1 MPSPFPG
8 MDPFIEGQ
16 KWKDF
21 HTALLLEIH
30 RELVAAVR
38 PRYVVEVE
46 EYVYLAKDDAARD
59 VLVAPDVL
67 VREGDANWQQPVAP
81 AQGVL
86 LTPVLRQ
93 TPVPDKYEQPFLE
106 IRTRHGAQV
115 ITVIEILSP
124 WNKTPG
130 LGRGEYLTKRH
141 NVLASPANLVE
152 IDLLRGGPRLPTT
165 EPLPDGNYFGFVSR
179 HARFP
184 EVEVFAWSLRDALPN
199 LPIPLAEGEP
209 DAVVNL
215 QAAFTRAY
223 DDGGYDYSLD
233 YTAELSPPAAELSP
247 PAAESD
253 ARWIEEVVR
262 SKGA

>member
-46 EYVYLAKDDAARD
+46 EYV
-59 VLVAPDVL
+59 
-67 VREGDANWQQPVAP
+67 
-81 AQGVL
+81 
-86 LTPVLRQ
+86 
-93 TPVPDKYEQPFLE
+93 
-106 IRTRHGAQV
+106 
-115 ITVIEILSP
+115 
-124 WNKTPG
+124 
-130 LGRGEYLTKRH
+130 LTKRH

-233 YTAELSPPAAELSP
+233 YTAELSPPAAE
-247 PAAESD
+247 SD